1 MAATNFRDIDETK
14 AVEAIGNSGAASDTG
29 DLSGALQSRDEHVE
43 MHSVDALDRSSGRP
57 TRANHRH

>member
-43 MHSVDALDRSSGRP
+43 MHPVDALDRFVQ
-57 TRANHRH
+57 